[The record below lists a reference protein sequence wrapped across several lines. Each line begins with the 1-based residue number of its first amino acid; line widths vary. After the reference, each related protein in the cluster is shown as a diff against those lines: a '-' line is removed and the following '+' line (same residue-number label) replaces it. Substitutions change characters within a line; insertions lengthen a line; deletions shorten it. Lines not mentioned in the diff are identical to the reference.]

1 MAQPTP
7 FSLSQCFSQLVG
19 RKVTFV
25 QTTLSADIKTKQL
38 FGIYSVLP
46 QESAIV
52 VKADL
57 PLLGSFAG
65 ALVGFPDNVV
75 KEHLKVT
82 PMEELLRDAIYEVL
96 NIASAAITTEGR
108 AVFSKMVADPAY
120 IDGAAA
126 AVFKKPDHRSYF
138 NVSIDGYQGGK
149 FNIFSALVVP
159 APQRNI
165 FKAPV

>member
-1 MAQPTP
+1 MSEPTP
-7 FSLSQCFSQLVG
+7 YSLSQRFSQLIG

-25 QTTLSADIKTKQL
+25 QTTLSVDIKIKQL
-38 FGIYSVLP
+38 YGIYSVQP

-75 KEHLKVT
+75 KEHLKVS

-96 NIASAAITTEGR
+96 NIASAAISNER
-108 AVFSKMVADPAY
+108 AVFVKMVSDPAY
-120 IDGAAA
+120 IDGVAGQ
-126 AVFKKPDHRSYF
+126 VFKKPDHRSYF
-138 NVSIDGYQGGK
+138 NVLIDGYQGGK
-149 FNIFSALVVP
+149 FTIF
-159 APQRNI
+159 APFGSR
-165 FKAPV
+165 

>member
-1 MAQPTP
+1 MPEPTP
-7 FSLSQCFSQLVG
+7 YSLSQRFSQLIG

-25 QTTLSADIKTKQL
+25 QTTLSVDIKIKQIY
-38 FGIYSVLP
+38 GIYKVLP

-96 NIASAAITTEGR
+96 NIASAAITNEGR
-108 AVFSKMVADPAY
+108 AVFSKMVTDPAY
-120 IDGAAA
+120 IDGAAGL
-126 AVFKKPDHRSYF
+126 VFKKPDHRSYF
-138 NVSIDGYQGGK
+138 NVLIEGYQGGK
-149 FNIFSALVVP
+149 FTIF
-159 APQRNI
+159 AP
-165 FKAPV
+165 FAPPKN